1 MLKNLLPLLLL
12 WATFISSLC
21 LALPFEQRGFWDF
34 GIEGDI
40 GGVMTMMRD
49 EEDGS
54 AFEPTVGVIP
64 EFPTCPFGCQCQHR
78 VVQCS
83 DLGLTAVPKNIPSDT
98 KLLDLQNNKITELKE
113 NDFKGLSNLY
123 ALSLVNNKIS
133 KVHPKTFTPLRH
145 LQKMYFSRNLL
156 TEMPR
161 NLPPSLVELRIHDNR
176 IKKVAEGAFSGLGN
190 MNCIEMGGNPIQNS
204 GFEPG
209 AFKGLKLTYLRI
221 SEAKLTGIP
230 KDLPDNLH
238 ELHLDHNQ
246 IQAIE
251 LEDLSRYKNLYRL
264 GLGYNH
270 IRMIEDGGLAF
281 VPNLRELHL
290 ENNRLSRVPGG
301 LPQMKFLQVSP
312 ARWRARLPS
321 VTMAPCPTA
330 PATAVLFSVPSR
342 QFSPQVVY
350 LHSNNISRVGIND
363 FCPLGFGM
371 KRTFYNGISLFGNP
385 VSYWDVQPATFRCVS
400 DRLAIQFGNYKK

>member
-113 NDFKGLSNLY
+113 KDFKGLSDLY

-161 NLPPSLVELRIHDNR
+161 NLPSSLVELRIHDNR

-209 AFKGLKLTYLRI
+209 AFKGLKLNFLRI

-270 IRMIEDGGLAF
+270 IRMIENGSLAF

-301 LPQMKFLQVSP
+301 LPQMKFLQV
-312 ARWRARLPS
+312 
-321 VTMAPCPTA
+321 
-330 PATAVLFSVPSR
+330 
-342 QFSPQVVY
+342 VY
-350 LHSNNISRVGIND
+350 LHSNNISQVGIND

-371 KRTFYNGISLFGNP
+371 KRTFYNGISMFGNP